1 MSVHCNGCVHLHA
14 VPSANTTGEMDV
26 KIICQFPT
34 KSESFGKRFTH
45 RRVEAVYQRSRENDW
60 NHWLFWFTTFF
71 YLTNFKLLN
80 AASQR
85 QLSLLCDSNS
95 IQQMLRTWF
104 CNLDRLKEMDVA
116 VVVAVPRLGPKVL
129 CWVTGIIRLLSTSV
143 FDIRSILLKVLVS
156 TAVPQEPN
164 NNTFRP

>member
-1 MSVHCNGCVHLHA
+1 MSISNQVRIFWK
-14 VPSANTTGEMDV
+14 
-26 KIICQFPT
+26 KIHSPPCGGSLST
-34 KSESFGKRFTH
+34 ESRKRLKSLT
-45 RRVEAVYQRSRENDW
+45 
-60 NHWLFWFTTFF
+60 FWFTTFF